1 MQIRDEHPGDVQ
13 AIYDL
18 TRVAFATM
26 PYSAGNEQD
35 LINALRDDGALVVSL
50 VAERDGAIVGHIAF
64 SRVRI
69 DGLASGWF
77 DLGPVSVEPGSWSQG
92 IGSALIREG
101 IRRIEGLGAE
111 GCVLLGYPSYYG
123 RFGFRHDPGLTSG
136 GEINPNFQQLTLK
149 GTTPR
154 GEVTYHPAFYA

>member
-26 PYSAGNEQD
+26 PYSAGDEQD

-69 DGLASGWF
+69 DGQASGWF
-77 DLGPVSVEPGSWSQG
+77 DLGPVSVEPASRLQG

-101 IRRIEGLGAE
+101 IRRIEELGAE
-111 GCVLLGYPSYYG
+111 GCVLLGYPSFYG
-123 RFGFRHDPGLTSG
+123 RFGFRHDSGLTSG

-149 GTTPR
+149 GATPR